1 MGSGMETRRRSVVKA
16 LVWNA
21 MGLAMM
27 TLVGLIAT
35 GSAALGGMVALV
47 NTAIG
52 GQRIQEYMDNSTI
65 HQCRNRS
72 ATGTDNGQLYWEG
85 QLFGSQVLPFA
96 DMTLK
101 GWLWYQGVISLVS
114 PRVGLVH
121 FLRSPSNCCTIIL

>member
-52 GQRIQEYMDNSTI
+52 LTMYVIYERVWAGISWG
-65 HQCRNRS
+65 RN
-72 ATGTDNGQLYWEG
+72 G
-85 QLFGSQVLPFA
+85 
-96 DMTLK
+96 
-101 GWLWYQGVISLVS
+101 
-114 PRVGLVH
+114 
-121 FLRSPSNCCTIIL
+121 

>member
-1 MGSGMETRRRSVVKA
+1 METRRRSVVKA

-52 GQRIQEYMDNSTI
+52 LTMYVIYERVWAGISWG
-65 HQCRNRS
+65 RN
-72 ATGTDNGQLYWEG
+72 G
-85 QLFGSQVLPFA
+85 
-96 DMTLK
+96 
-101 GWLWYQGVISLVS
+101 
-114 PRVGLVH
+114 
-121 FLRSPSNCCTIIL
+121 

>member
-1 MGSGMETRRRSVVKA
+1 MKA

-52 GQRIQEYMDNSTI
+52 LTMYVIYERIWAGISWG
-65 HQCRNRS
+65 RN
-72 ATGTDNGQLYWEG
+72 G
-85 QLFGSQVLPFA
+85 
-96 DMTLK
+96 
-101 GWLWYQGVISLVS
+101 
-114 PRVGLVH
+114 
-121 FLRSPSNCCTIIL
+121 